1 MDRINVSKENIS
13 SQLAVFLF
21 KEEDSYIAYSPAL
34 DLSGYGKTEEDARNS
49 FNITLKEYFD
59 YCVDKGTLYQ
69 DLVNHGWNVKKNEL
83 ETPRISFLITK
94 NAELSNILEQKDFKK
109 YNEPINVPAF
119 A

>member
-69 DLVNHGWNVKKNEL
+69 DLVNHCW
-83 ETPRISFLITK
+83 TK
-94 NAELSNILEQKDFKK
+94 
-109 YNEPINVPAF
+109 NVPAF